1 MMRYIQTMMRN
12 EPGTFIVMLLMISLL
27 LFGVWI
33 NWPKPRPER
42 SAHNLPLS
50 VLI

>member
-33 NWPKPRPER
+33 NWPAPKR

>member
-1 MMRYIQTMMRN
+1 MMRYIQTMIRN

-33 NWPKPRPER
+33 NWPKPRAER
-42 SAHNLPLS
+42 SADNLPLS
-50 VLI
+50 VLV

>member
-1 MMRYIQTMMRN
+1 MMRYFQTMMRN

-33 NWPKPRPER
+33 NWPTPRPER
-42 SAHNLPLS
+42 SVHNLPLS